1 MSIPQ
6 DVHDFLVASV
16 TDASEPPVQLYPV
29 SPFVRNHA
37 AGFPAVIYTFEGDDF
52 LNPIPAVTSPR
63 LVRYNAM
70 VLSRTIEEAE
80 TIGELIIAN
89 ARTEACPMRVT
100 SVGRDYEPAYD
111 GERQGIYIHT
121 TSLEYFS
128 T

>member
-1 MSIPQ
+1 MSIPETA
-6 DVHDFLVASV
+6 HDFLVEAV
-16 TDASEPPVQLYPV
+16 TVGTPGVQQAPV

-37 AGFPAVIYTFEGDDF
+37 GGFPAVIYTFEGDDF

-70 VLSRTIEEAE
+70 VLSRTLEEAE
-80 TIGELIIAN
+80 TIGQLIVVA
-89 ARTEACPMRVT
+89 ARSVECPMRVT

-121 TSLEYFS
+121 TSLEFFA
-128 T
+128 

>member
-1 MSIPQ
+1 MSIPETT
-6 DVHDFLVASV
+6 HDFLVEAV
-16 TDASEPPVQLYPV
+16 TVGDPGVQQAPV

-70 VLSRTIEEAE
+70 VLSRTLEEAE
-80 TIGELIIAN
+80 SIGQSIVVA
-89 ARTEACPMRVT
+89 ARSVECPMRVT

-121 TSLEYFS
+121 TSLEFFA
-128 T
+128 

>member
-1 MSIPQ
+1 MSIPTTA
-6 DVHDFLVASV
+6 HDFLVEAV
-16 TDASEPPVQLYPV
+16 TVGDPGVQLAPV

-70 VLSRTIEEAE
+70 VLSRTLEEAE
-80 TIGELIIAN
+80 LIGQSIVVA
-89 ARTEACPMRVT
+89 ARAVECPMRVT

-121 TSLEYFS
+121 TSLEFFA
-128 T
+128 

>member
-1 MSIPQ
+1 MSIPETA
-6 DVHDFLVASV
+6 HDFLVEAV
-16 TDASEPPVQLYPV
+16 TVGDPGVQQAPV

-70 VLSRTIEEAE
+70 VLSRTLEEAE
-80 TIGELIIAN
+80 SIGQSIVVA
-89 ARTEACPMRVT
+89 ARSVECPMRVT

-121 TSLEYFS
+121 TSLEFFA
-128 T
+128 

>member
-6 DVHDFLVASV
+6 TAHDFLVEAV
-16 TDASEPPVQLYPV
+16 TAGDPEVQQAPV

-70 VLSRTIEEAE
+70 VLSRTLEEAE
-80 TIGELIIAN
+80 TIGQLIVVA
-89 ARTEACPMRVT
+89 ARSVECPMRVT

-121 TSLEYFS
+121 TSLEFFA
-128 T
+128 

>member
-1 MSIPQ
+1 MSIPS
-6 DVHDFLVASV
+6 DTHDFLVASV
-16 TDASEPPVQLYPV
+16 VTTPV

-37 AGFPAVIYTFEGDDF
+37 AGFPS
-52 LNPIPAVTSPR
+52 VTSPR
-63 LVRYNAM
+63 LVRYSAM

-80 TIGELIIAN
+80 TIGELIVAN

-121 TSLEYFS
+121 TSLEFFS

>member
-1 MSIPQ
+1 MSVPQ
-6 DVHDFLVASV
+6 YVHDFLDNAVG
-16 TDASEPPVQLYPV
+16 TTPV

-52 LNPIPAVTSPR
+52 LNPIPSVTSPR
-63 LVRYNAM
+63 LVRYSAM

-80 TIGELIIAN
+80 TIGQLIVAN